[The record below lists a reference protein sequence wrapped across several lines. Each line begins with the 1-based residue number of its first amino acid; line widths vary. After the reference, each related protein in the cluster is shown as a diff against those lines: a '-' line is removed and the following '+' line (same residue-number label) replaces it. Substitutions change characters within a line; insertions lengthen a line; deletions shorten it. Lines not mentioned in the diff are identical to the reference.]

1 MGLCVIVLPLIDSCK
16 TITSVVHEGK
26 VVARVGSHK
35 LYESELSAYI
45 PDSASPDDSTRLA
58 LQYIN
63 TWATD
68 VVFNDVAE
76 KELSKSEK
84 DVAKE
89 LEDYRRSL
97 IKYRYEQKY
106 INQRLDTAITS
117 AQIEK
122 YYDEHLDNFRLRLP
136 IAKARF
142 MCISADS
149 PNLGIIKKKMAS
161 DKPQDQIEADSLAF
175 SSALRYTDFGGRWV
189 DLVKLSNEFGTDY
202 GTVLSSMKGGM
213 VEMSDGNGNLSIAY
227 ISHMIRAG
235 ETGPVDFYRE
245 RIKDIILSNRKQAL
259 LSGLERDLLE
269 NARNHDDFVI
279 Y

>member
-1 MGLCVIVLPLIDSCK
+1 MSLCVIVLPLIDSCK
-16 TITSVVHEGK
+16 TITSFVHDGK

-122 YYDEHLDNFRLRLP
+122 YYDEHLD
-136 IAKARF
+136 
-142 MCISADS
+142 
-149 PNLGIIKKKMAS
+149 G
-161 DKPQDQIEADSLAF
+161 
-175 SSALRYTDFGGRWV
+175 FG
-189 DLVKLSNEFGTDY
+189 
-202 GTVLSSMKGGM
+202 
-213 VEMSDGNGNLSIAY
+213 
-227 ISHMIRAG
+227 
-235 ETGPVDFYRE
+235 
-245 RIKDIILSNRKQAL
+245 
-259 LSGLERDLLE
+259 
-269 NARNHDDFVI
+269 
-279 Y
+279 